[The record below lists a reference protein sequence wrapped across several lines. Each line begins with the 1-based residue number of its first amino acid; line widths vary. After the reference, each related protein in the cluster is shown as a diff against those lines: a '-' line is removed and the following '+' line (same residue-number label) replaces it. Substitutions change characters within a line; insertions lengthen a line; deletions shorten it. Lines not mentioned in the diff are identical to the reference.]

1 MKFISKF
8 NEVNSTAKK
17 ISNDRVTEIITELE
31 VMTSKLNDS
40 LIKSKSLAKELNEY
54 KSNSKKSN
62 NQIDDAFVNT
72 ESLVTKLRESLDT
85 ILSIS
90 TKLNDYNEKGEQF
103 LY

>member
-8 NEVNSTAKK
+8 NELNSTKT

-31 VMTSKLNDS
+31 VMTSKLNDTLS
-40 LIKSKSLAKELNEY
+40 KSKSLGKELNEY

-62 NQIDDAFVNT
+62 NQIDDAFVNV
-72 ESLVTKLRESLDT
+72 ESLSTKLRESLDI